1 MQFGEQIHGLRKR
14 RGLSQERFAQELHVT
29 RQAVSNWEN
38 NKNLPDLETLI
49 AMSGTFDVSLD
60 ELILGEDMRTMKT
73 NDLVAGGNST
83 IGPEAGGQTARKGMG
98 GAAACPDTG
107 APAMTDIA
115 RKLINDSNETRRA
128 HDNKVTPPD
137 RDVPAG
143 HGLLLLLHPRQLRGV
158 RGRAGLPA
166 RELLAGSNR
175 LPLPAGGCGRLCL
188 RGRPHDP
195 RCDRSEGEGEEERRV
210 A

>member
-83 IGPEAGGQTARKGMG
+83 IGPEAGGQTAREGMG
-98 GAAACPDTG
+98 GAAACPDTD

-115 RKLINDSNETRRA
+115 RKLINDSSETRRA
-128 HDNKVTPPD
+128 HDNKVTTLIGTFLLVMGFFCFFARTNSVEYVD
-137 RDVPAG
+137 AQGFLHESFWLVPTG
-143 HGLLLLLHPRQLRGV
+143 YLF
-158 RGRAGLPA
+158 
-166 RELLAGSNR
+166 LLAGAVVFACVGAR
-175 LPLPAGGCGRLCL
+175 TIRAAIAKKK
-188 RGRPHDP
+188 D
-195 RCDRSEGEGEEERRV
+195 E
-210 A
+210 

>member
-1 MQFGEQIHGLRKR
+1 MQFGEQIRGLRKR

-83 IGPEAGGQTARKGMG
+83 IGPEAGGQTASEGMG
-98 GAAACPDTG
+98 GATACPDAG

-115 RKLINDSNETRRA
+115 RKLINDSSETRRA
-128 HDNKVTPPD
+128 HDNKVTTLIGAFLLVMGFFCFFARTNSVEYVD
-137 RDVPAG
+137 AQGFLHESFWLVPTG
-143 HGLLLLLHPRQLRGV
+143 YLF
-158 RGRAGLPA
+158 
-166 RELLAGSNR
+166 LLAGAVVFACVGAR
-175 LPLPAGGCGRLCL
+175 TIRAAIAKKK
-188 RGRPHDP
+188 D
-195 RCDRSEGEGEEERRV
+195 E
-210 A
+210 